1 MIQFDHVELIYNQL
15 NIHETRWLFDLRGY
29 FKKCVRSI
37 VLYILHSARSGD
49 IDGTPFVLLLSLYP
63 SIFPIVAGQKKPFT
77 PSIV

>member
-37 VLYILHSARSGD
+37 VLYI
-49 IDGTPFVLLLSLYP
+49 
-63 SIFPIVAGQKKPFT
+63 FT
-77 PSIV
+77 FSPVR